1 MAGFT
6 QKDYTEDV
14 LNLVRVT
21 NDERTCEQALGL
33 LRSFVLDDA
42 KFASLIG
49 INSFQDEVPE
59 ASGDQVPTFI

>member
-1 MAGFT
+1 MAGFS

-33 LRSFVLDDA
+33 LRSFVTDEA
-42 KFASLIG
+42 KFASLVG
-49 INSFQDEVPE
+49 IDSFKDELPE
-59 ASGDQVPTFI
+59 A